1 MGLLTLGAFLLNL
14 LIVRLMVWL
23 MPASWGP
30 GAPRIRCDDAWA
42 WVSAGT
48 GIVVGLL
55 ICVSIRWG
63 VLMILAVQRR
73 FDKERPNLSRVLDQ
87 ALRALFGV
95 LGIGCFFS
103 YVFFLRS
110 FFSIPPPIN
119 YAGTYLIAAW
129 VAIVAGY
136 ILFLREFG

>member
-14 LIVRLMVWL
+14 FIVWLMVWL

-55 ICVSIRWG
+55 VCASFRWG
-63 VLMILAVQRR
+63 VLVLFAVHRR
-73 FDKERPNLSRVLDQ
+73 FDKERPNLSRGLDQ
-87 ALRALFGV
+87 ALRAVFTIV
-95 LGIGCFFS
+95 GIGCLFS

-129 VAIVAGY
+129 VAVVAGY